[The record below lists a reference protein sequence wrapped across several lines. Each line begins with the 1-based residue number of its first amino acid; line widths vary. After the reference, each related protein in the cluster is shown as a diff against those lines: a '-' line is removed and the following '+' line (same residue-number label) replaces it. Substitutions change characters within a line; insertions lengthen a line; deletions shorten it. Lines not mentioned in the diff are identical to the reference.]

1 MLALVTGANG
11 FIGSHLVEHLLQRGY
26 SVRCLVRKT
35 SDIRWL
41 KNLNVEFILG
51 DLFDNDALISALQNV
66 DYIFHTAGITKAKT
80 KEEYFRGN
88 QWATKN
94 LLEQVEKYRPQLKRF
109 VHISSQAA
117 VGPSFSETPI
127 DESVPFHPITT
138 YGASKMEAEKEC
150 HKFFD
155 KFPITICRPPA
166 VFGERDKDVFEFFKT
181 MNSGIQPTIG
191 FNIKKVSLIHVADL
205 VDGIILAGE
214 SENSIQKTYFIASE
228 QTYTWEEIGAVT
240 SKILGKKTFRITLP
254 ECIVIAIF
262 ALGEIASRCSSKPS
276 IINREKAKD
285 ITQQF
290 WTCSVENAKRDL
302 GFQQLL
308 SLEEGIRRT
317 IQWYRKEHWL
327 K

>member
-1 MLALVTGANG
+1 MLALVTGGNG

-35 SDIRWL
+35 SNLQWL
-41 KNLNVEFILG
+41 KNFSVEYVYG
-51 DLFDNDALISALQNV
+51 DLFDNDALKNAVQNV
-66 DYIFHTAGITKAKT
+66 DLIFHSAGITKAKT

-88 QWATKN
+88 QFATRN
-94 LLEQVEKYRPQLKRF
+94 FLEQVLQHNPNIKRF
-109 VHISSQAA
+109 VHVSSQAA

-138 YGASKMEAEKEC
+138 YGKSKMEAEKEC
-150 HKFFD
+150 QKFFD
-155 KFPITICRPPA
+155 RFPITICRPPA

-191 FNIKKVSLIHVADL
+191 FNQKKVSLIHVSDV

-214 SENSIQKTYFIASE
+214 SANSDKKTYFISSE
-228 QTYTWEEIGAVT
+228 QTYTWEEIGTIT
-240 SKILGKKTFRITLP
+240 SRILGKKAFRIVIP
-254 ECIVIAIF
+254 ESIVIAIF
-262 ALGEIASRCSSKPS
+262 AFGEIVSRFSSKPS
-276 IINREKAKD
+276 IINLEKAKD
-285 ITQQF
+285 ITQQY

-302 GFQQLL
+302 GFRQRL
-308 SLEEGIRRT
+308 SLEEGIRKT
-317 IQWYRKEHWL
+317 VQWYRNAQWL